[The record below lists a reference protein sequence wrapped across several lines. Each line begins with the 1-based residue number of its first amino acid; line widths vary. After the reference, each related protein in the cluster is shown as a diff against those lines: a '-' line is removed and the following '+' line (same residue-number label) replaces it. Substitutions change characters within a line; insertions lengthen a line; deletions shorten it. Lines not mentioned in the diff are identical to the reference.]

1 MKEIGRHV
9 VGQQGCDV
17 TTPGIYQSSFWK
29 PGEAG
34 LGMGVGEKMD
44 EERAKPRESDPWQR

>member
-1 MKEIGRHV
+1 M

-34 LGMGVGEKMD
+34 LGMGVEEKMD